1 LGLDAMKNVLLATA
15 ALVLVSATPG
25 LAADLPVKAPPMA
38 APVFTW
44 TGLYVGGNGGWG
56 WGQSQSTAFLGDS
69 AFPTGTVFNEIHSS
83 GWLAGAQAGF
93 NYQTAYNL
101 VVGVE
106 GEWDWTNI
114 SGTETTISTAPRF
127 VGRSSITTGRIKD
140 LADLTGRIGWA
151 AGPWLFYG
159 KGGVALDQTSSSGV
173 AFTPAGTLIETSTSS
188 TDRSGWVVGAG
199 FEWAFAPAWSAKI
212 EYEHFDFGTTPIGI
226 SHIAS
231 ATGAFTQTFV
241 NSTEKIDVVKG
252 GINYRFNWGA
262 PSY

>member
-1 LGLDAMKNVLLATA
+1 VVKKVLLASA
-15 ALVLVSATPG
+15 ALALFASPG
-25 LAADLPVKAPPMA
+25 FAADLPVKAPPMPV
-38 APVFTW
+38 PVFTW
-44 TGLYVGGNGGWG
+44 TGFYVGGNGGWG
-56 WGQSQSTAFLGDS
+56 WGRSQSTELAPGSL
-69 AFPTGTVFNEIHSS
+69 AFPTGTVFDEIHSS
-83 GWLAGAQAGF
+83 GWLAGAQVGF

-114 SGTETTISTAPRF
+114 SGTETTVSTAPRR
-127 VGRSSITTGRIKD
+127 VGFSSTTTGRIKD

-159 KGGVALDQTSSSGV
+159 KGGVALDQTSSTGV
-173 AFTPAGTLIETSTSS
+173 FLSPTGALVDTRTTGTI
-188 TDRSGWVVGAG
+188 DRSGWVVGAG

-212 EYEHFDFGTTPIGI
+212 EYEHFDFGSTPIGV
-226 SHIAS
+226 SHITT

-241 NSTEKIDVVKG
+241 SSTEKVDVVKG

-262 PSY
+262 PATY

>member
-1 LGLDAMKNVLLATA
+1 VLKKIFLASA
-15 ALVLVSATPG
+15 ALALFASPG
-25 LAADLPVKAPPMA
+25 FAADLPVKAPPMP
-38 APVFTW
+38 APVFSW

-56 WGQSQSTAFLGDS
+56 WGRSQSTELAPGSL
-69 AFPTGTVFNEIHSS
+69 AFPTGTVFDEIHSS
-83 GWLAGAQAGF
+83 GWLAGAQVGF

-114 SGTETTISTAPRF
+114 SGTETTVSTAPRR
-127 VGRSSITTGRIKD
+127 VGFSSTTTGRIKD

-173 AFTPAGTLIETSTSS
+173 FLSPTGTLVDTSASS

-212 EYEHFDFGTTPIGI
+212 EYEHFDFGHTNVGVNSITL
-226 SHIAS
+226 
-231 ATGAFTQTFV
+231 ATGVFSTTFV
-241 NSTEKIDVVKG
+241 SSTERIDVVKG

-262 PSY
+262 PATY

>member
-1 LGLDAMKNVLLATA
+1 MKKVLLATA
-15 ALVLVSATPG
+15 ALVFVSATPG
-25 LAADLPVKAPPMA
+25 LAADLPVKAPPMP

-44 TGLYVGGNGGWG
+44 TGFYVGGNGGWG
-56 WGQSQSTAFLGDS
+56 WGRSQSTSFLGDL

-83 GWLAGAQAGF
+83 GFLGGAQAGF

-127 VGRSSITTGRIKD
+127 VGFSSTTTGRIKD

-159 KGGVALDQTSSSGV
+159 KGGVALDQTSSTGIFLS
-173 AFTPAGTLIETSTSS
+173 TTGTLVSTSAS
-188 TDRSGWVVGAG
+188 SGNFDRSGWVVGAG

-212 EYEHFDFGTTPIGI
+212 EYEHFDFGSTPIGI
-226 SHIAS
+226 THITAAGVLS
-231 ATGAFTQTFV
+231 QTFV
-241 NSTEKIDVVKG
+241 NSTEKIDLVKG

-262 PSY
+262 PATY